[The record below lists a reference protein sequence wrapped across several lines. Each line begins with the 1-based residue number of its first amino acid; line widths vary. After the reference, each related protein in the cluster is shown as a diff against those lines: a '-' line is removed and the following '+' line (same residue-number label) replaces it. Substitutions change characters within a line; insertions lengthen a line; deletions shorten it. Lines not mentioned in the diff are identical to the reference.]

1 MNYKFLT
8 SLVFLLLITVSD
20 SAVAESVLRFNP
32 FQQPDMK
39 LERTDA
45 GRKSSNAL
53 KLRGTVV
60 DGEDSMVNINGKFY
74 RLDEMVSGYRV
85 VNIESG
91 KVTLHRGV
99 NETVLTLNDD
109 KTLR

>member
-1 MNYKFLT
+1 MNYRLLT
-8 SLVFLLLITVSD
+8 GLFFLLLITG

-32 FQQPDMK
+32 FQQPDMA
-39 LERTDA
+39 LE
-45 GRKSSNAL
+45 KNNASKNVNNTL

-60 DGEDSMVNINGKFY
+60 DGEDSIVNIDGKFY
-74 RLDEMVSGYRV
+74 RLDEKVSGYRV

-109 KTLR
+109 DKTLR